1 MKVLKILRMLLKAEK
16 PPESINGHILINE
29 EEKWVK
35 RGFDIAKAR
44 ADDIIKLLE
53 EEDK

>member
-1 MKVLKILRMLLKAEK
+1 MKVLKISRMLLEAEK
-16 PPESINGHILINE
+16 PPVTVNGHILNNE

-35 RGFDIAKAR
+35 RGFEIAKVKVE
-44 ADDIIKLLE
+44 DILKLLE